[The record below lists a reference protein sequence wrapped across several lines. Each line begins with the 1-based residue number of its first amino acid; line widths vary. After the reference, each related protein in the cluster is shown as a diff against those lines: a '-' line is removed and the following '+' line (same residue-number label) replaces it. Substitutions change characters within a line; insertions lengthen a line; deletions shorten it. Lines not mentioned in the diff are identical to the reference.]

1 MKFGRVNIKIT
12 TLKCDRIQR
21 EFQGSCYSQM
31 QHTAYTV
38 GDDDDE
44 IVAMENNDMDNSM
57 IGRQLQTNMTEM
69 NLNDN
74 QISNIT
80 LATNINV

>member
-1 MKFGRVNIKIT
+1 
-12 TLKCDRIQR
+12 
-21 EFQGSCYSQM
+21 M

-44 IVAMENNDMDNSM
+44 VVVNQNNDMDNSM

>member
-1 MKFGRVNIKIT
+1 
-12 TLKCDRIQR
+12 
-21 EFQGSCYSQM
+21 M

-44 IVAMENNDMDNSM
+44 VVAMENNDMDNSM

-80 LATNINV
+80 LATNINVQSMTVTEMAASQS

>member
-1 MKFGRVNIKIT
+1 
-12 TLKCDRIQR
+12 
-21 EFQGSCYSQM
+21 M

-44 IVAMENNDMDNSM
+44 VVAMENNDMDNSM

-80 LATNINV
+80 FATNINV